1 MTVVNCK
8 VYVMNYQ
15 NYKSLSVHKHTK
27 NKRWEMLTMAKAV
40 RFHQTGG
47 PEVLTLEQ
55 VEVGVPGP
63 GEVLIRHHAVGCNF
77 ADTYF
82 RTGYYPVQPPCGIG
96 VEGAGEV
103 LAVGEGVTSVS
114 PGDRVSY
121 NGGPLGAYAT
131 ERVMPAAP
139 LLKLPDSVSFETA
152 AASTMRGLTA
162 VYWMMKVD
170 PRLKAGDTVLLHAA
184 AGGVG
189 LLAIQVA
196 KLLGLRVIGTVS
208 NEEKAA
214 KAREM
219 GCDEIIFYR
228 REDVA
233 ARVKEMT
240 GGEGVQTVFDSVGA
254 DTFAGSLKSLRR
266 RGVLVGCGT
275 ASGPFPPIDALQL
288 VMQGSIY
295 FVRPAFA
302 DFFADPAERAEM
314 AAFWFDNLSA
324 GRIKVEIGARYTLEE
339 CVQAHRDLEA
349 GKTIGSSVFVL

>member
-1 MTVVNCK
+1 
-8 VYVMNYQ
+8 
-15 NYKSLSVHKHTK
+15 
-27 NKRWEMLTMAKAV
+27 MAKVV
-40 RFHQTGG
+40 RFYATGG
-47 PEVLTLEQ
+47 PDVLTVEEG
-55 VEVGVPGP
+55 EVGAPGP
-63 GEVLIRHHAVGCNF
+63 GEVRIRHGAVGCNF

-82 RTGYYPVQPPCGIG
+82 RSGYYPVQPPCGIG
-96 VEGAGEV
+96 VEGAGTIE
-103 LAVGEGVTSVS
+103 AVGEGVTNVTV
-114 PGDRVSY
+114 GDRVSY

-162 VYWMMKVD
+162 VYWLMKAD

-196 KLLGLRVIGTVS
+196 KLLGIRVIGTVS
-208 NEEKAA
+208 SEEKAA
-214 KAREM
+214 KARSM

-228 REDVA
+228 REDVP
-233 ARVKEMT
+233 ARVRELT
-240 GGEGVQTVFDSVGA
+240 GGEGVQTVFDSVGQ

-275 ASGPFPPIDALQL
+275 ASGPFPPIDAMQL
-288 VMQGSIY
+288 VMQGSVY
-295 FVRPAFA
+295 FIRPAFA
-302 DFFADPAERAEM
+302 DFFADPVERAEM
-314 AAFWFDNLSA
+314 AGFWFDHLSA
-324 GRIKVEIGARYTLEE
+324 GRIKVEIGQRYTLDE